1 MPNIEQITNEVPDKI
16 IVALN
21 LSNISSITGLFR
33 ENDLPKSPWSILYS
47 QMKYLCQI
55 GLSRPS
61 WEFRILTFSG
71 VAKEPNIAVAGS
83 PGIKEIMK

>member
-33 ENDLPKSPWSILYS
+33 ENDLPKSP
-47 QMKYLCQI
+47 
-55 GLSRPS
+55 
-61 WEFRILTFSG
+61 
-71 VAKEPNIAVAGS
+71 
-83 PGIKEIMK
+83 